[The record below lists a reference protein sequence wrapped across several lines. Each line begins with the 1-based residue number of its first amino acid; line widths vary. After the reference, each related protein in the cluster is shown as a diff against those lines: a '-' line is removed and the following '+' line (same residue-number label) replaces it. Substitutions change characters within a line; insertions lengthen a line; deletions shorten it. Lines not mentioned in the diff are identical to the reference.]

1 MLVPESDVSC
11 TPGAI
16 NSILRGITTMRYS
29 EFGVVCELK
38 DMVVDLT
45 LHPWTH
51 LDRKMKPSQ
60 QDRDVGLLRVFGV
73 GVWVEVEWRLS

>member
-16 NSILRGITTMRYS
+16 NSIVRGITTMRYS

-38 DMVVDLT
+38 DMVVDLM
-45 LHPWTH
+45 LCPWMH
-51 LDRKMKPSQ
+51 LDCKMKPSQ
-60 QDRDVGLLRVFGV
+60 QDRCVVRS
-73 GVWVEVEWRLS
+73 E